1 MAKKFT
7 LATKR
12 LAPTTKGLALT
23 AATAVLLLTTAAMA
37 QTEVRF
43 THSIT
48 GGSSRAALDAIIA
61 DFEAA
66 NPDIKIKEIVFD
78 DDQYSNQGLITQLK
92 SNEVPDIFFEW
103 AGYPVQRDVA
113 AGYAY
118 DLSEA
123 MAADGWKDSFSPA
136 VWTDG
141 AGTTVDG
148 KPYLVPLSLDLT
160 NTIWYNKKIFA
171 EHNLTPPKTWDEF
184 VALTKTLADAGETP
198 IVEGNNEFWPLGNWA
213 GHIAAMVVPPDAY
226 VAAFKQEA
234 PFNTPEFE
242 KALNLL
248 VDLHNVGAFNKDMQ
262 ALGADPAMA
271 TFFQEGA
278 VMHPIG
284 SWLVSETGNLADEG
298 FEYGQFNTPTID
310 PAHPLANSVIG
321 TITGLVVH
329 KNAPHAAEAI
339 KFLKFLTSE
348 PSQVKWSESGQ
359 MSPVQGVSD
368 KAKLDEQTEAM
379 LALMSNA
386 SAIVPPPDN
395 KYPVPVAE
403 AFYQAAAFAA
413 SGEKNAKDALV
424 WLDETLAAMGKQ

>member
-1 MAKKFT
+1 MQALKFP
-7 LATKR
+7 LAAT
-12 LAPTTKGLALT
+12 AVALILST
-23 AATAVLLLTTAAMA
+23 AATA
-37 QTEVRF
+37 QEVRF

-48 GGSSRAALDAIIA
+48 GGSSREALDAIIA
-61 DFEAA
+61 DFQAA
-66 NPDIKIKEIVFD
+66 NPGITIKEIVFD

-103 AGYPVQRDVA
+103 AGYPVQRDVE

-118 DLSEA
+118 DLTEA
-123 MAADGWKDSFSPA
+123 MATDGWKETFSDA

-141 AGTTVDG
+141 AGTMVDG

-171 EHNLTPPKTWDEF
+171 KHNLTPPATWDEF

-284 SWLVSETGNLADEG
+284 SWLVSETANLADEG
-298 FEYGQFNTPTID
+298 FEYSQFNTPPID
-310 PAHPLANSVIG
+310 PAHPLADSVIG

-329 KNAPHAAEAI
+329 KDAQHPAEAI
-339 KFLKFLTSE
+339 KFLRFLTSE
-348 PSQVKWSESGQ
+348 ASQIKWAESGQ
-359 MSPVQGVSD
+359 MSPVKGVSE
-368 KAKLDEQTEAM
+368 KANLDEQTQAM
-379 LALMSNA
+379 LALMSGA
-386 SAIVPPPDN
+386 SGIVPPPDN

-413 SGEKNAKDALV
+413 SGEKSAKDALV

>member
-1 MAKKFT
+1 MAKRFT
-7 LATKR
+7 LAT
-12 LAPTTKGLALT
+12 
-23 AATAVLLLTTAAMA
+23 ATALLLLTTAAIA

-48 GGSSRAALDAIIA
+48 GGASREALDAIIA

-103 AGYPVQRDVA
+103 AGYPVQRDVE

-118 DLSEA
+118 DLTEA
-123 MAADGWKDSFSPA
+123 MATDGWKESFSDA

-141 AGTTVDG
+141 AGTMVDG

-184 VALTKTLADAGETP
+184 VALNKTLAEAGETP

-213 GHIAAMVVPPDAY
+213 GHIAAMVVPADAY

-248 VDLHNVGAFNKDMQ
+248 VGLHEVGAFNKDMQ

-298 FEYGQFNTPTID
+298 FEYSQFNTPPID

-329 KNAPHAAEAI
+329 KNAQHPAEAI

-348 PSQVKWSESGQ
+348 ASQVKWAESGQ

-368 KAKLDEQTEAM
+368 KAKLDEQTQAM
-379 LALMSNA
+379 LALMSGA
-386 SAIVPPPDN
+386 SGIVPPPDN

-413 SGEKNAKDALV
+413 SGEKSAKDALV

>member
-1 MAKKFT
+1 MMA
-7 LATKR
+7 KR
-12 LAPTTKGLALT
+12 LALTT
-23 AATAVLLLTTAAMA
+23 ATALLLLSTAAMA
-37 QTEVRF
+37 ETEVRF

-48 GGSSRAALDAIIA
+48 GGASREALDSIIA
-61 DFEAA
+61 DFQAA

-103 AGYPVQRDVA
+103 AGFPVQRDVA

-141 AGTTVDG
+141 AGTMVDG

-184 VALTKTLADAGETP
+184 VALSKTLAEAGETP

-226 VAAFKQEA
+226 IAAFKQEA

-248 VDLHNVGAFNKDMQ
+248 VGLHDVGAFNKDMQ

-298 FEYGQFNTPTID
+298 FEYGQFNTPVID

-329 KNAPHAAEAI
+329 KNAPHPAEAI

-348 PSQVKWSESGQ
+348 ASQIKWAESGQ

-368 KAKLDEQTEAM
+368 KAKLDEQTQAM
-379 LALMSNA
+379 LALMSGA
-386 SAIVPPPDN
+386 SGIVPPPDN

-413 SGEKNAKDALV
+413 SGEKSAKDALV

>member
-1 MAKKFT
+1 MAKTFA
-7 LATKR
+7 LAT
-12 LAPTTKGLALT
+12 LGAL
-23 AATAVLLLTTAAMA
+23 LMLTTSALA

-48 GGSSRAALDAIIA
+48 GGSSRVALDAIIA
-61 DFEAA
+61 EFEAA
-66 NPDIKIKEIVFD
+66 NPDIKIKQIVFD

-103 AGYPVQRDVA
+103 AGYPVQRDVG

-118 DLSEA
+118 DLSDA
-123 MAADGWKDSFSPA
+123 MAADGWKATFSPA

-141 AGTTVDG
+141 AGTMVDG

-171 EHNLTPPKTWDEF
+171 EHGLTPPKTWDEF

-198 IVEGNNEFWPLGNWA
+198 IIEGNNEFWPLGNWA
-213 GHIAAMVVPPDAY
+213 GHIAAMVVPPEEY
-226 VAAFKQEA
+226 VAAFKQEG
-234 PFNTPEFE
+234 PFDTPAFE
-242 KALNLL
+242 KALGLL
-248 VDLHNVGAFNKDMQ
+248 VQLHDAGAFNKDMQ
-262 ALGADPAMA
+262 SLGADPAMA

-284 SWLVSETGNLADEG
+284 SWLVSETENLAEDG
-298 FEYGQFNTPTID
+298 FEYGQFNTPVID
-310 PAHPLANSVIG
+310 PGHPLANSVIG

-329 KNAPHAAEAI
+329 KNAAHPAEAI

-348 PSQVKWSESGQ
+348 ASQVKWAESGQ
-359 MSPVQGVSD
+359 MSPVAGVSD
-368 KAKLDEQTEAM
+368 KAKLDEQTQAM
-379 LALMSNA
+379 LALMSGA
-386 SAIVPPPDN
+386 PAIVPPPDN

-403 AFYQAAAFAA
+403 AFYQAAAYAA
-413 SGEKNAKDALV
+413 DGEKSAKDALV
-424 WLDETLAAMGKQ
+424 WLDETLKAMGKQ

>member
-1 MAKKFT
+1 MAKKAY
-7 LATKR
+7 L
-12 LAPTTKGLALT
+12 
-23 AATAVLLLTTAAMA
+23 AATAALLMLTTSALA
-37 QTEVRF
+37 QEVRF
-43 THSIT
+43 THSFT
-48 GGSSRAALDAIIA
+48 GGSARDTLDAIIA

-66 NPDIKIKEIVFD
+66 NPGITIKQIAFD
-78 DDQYSNQGLITQLK
+78 DDQYQNQGLITQLK

-103 AGYPVQRDVA
+103 AGYPVQRDVE

-118 DLSEA
+118 DLSEV
-123 MAADGWKDSFSPA
+123 MAADGWKDTFSEA

-141 AGTTVDG
+141 AGTMVDG

-171 EHNLTPPKTWDEF
+171 EHGLTPPKTWDEF

-213 GHIAAMVVPPDAY
+213 GHIAAMVVPPDEY

-234 PFNTPEFE
+234 KFDTPAFE
-242 KALNLL
+242 KALGLL
-248 VDLHNVGAFNKDMQ
+248 ADLHNAGAFNKDMQ

-284 SWLVSETGNLADEG
+284 SWLVSETDNLAEEG
-298 FEYGQFNTPTID
+298 FEYGQFNTPVID

-329 KNAPHAAEAI
+329 KNAAHPAEAI
-339 KFLKFLTSE
+339 KFLKYLTSE
-348 PSQVKWSESGQ
+348 ASQIRWAESGQ
-359 MSPVQGVSD
+359 MSPVQGVSE
-368 KAKLDEQTEAM
+368 KANLDEQTTAM
-379 LALMSNA
+379 LALMSGA
-386 SAIVPPPDN
+386 PAIVPPPDN

-413 SGEKNAKDALV
+413 SGEKSAKDALV

>member
-1 MAKKFT
+1 MAKTFT
-7 LATKR
+7 LATF
-12 LAPTTKGLALT
+12 AAL
-23 AATAVLLLTTAAMA
+23 LMLTTSAPA
-37 QTEVRF
+37 QEVRF

-48 GGSSRAALDAIIA
+48 GGSSREALDAIIA
-61 DFEAA
+61 DFESV
-66 NPDIKIKEIVFD
+66 NPGITIKQIVFD

-103 AGYPVQRDVA
+103 AGYPVQRDVE

-123 MAADGWKDSFSPA
+123 MATDGWKESFSEA

-141 AGTTVDG
+141 AGTMVDG

-171 EHNLTPPKTWDEF
+171 EHNLTPPGTWEEF

-213 GHIAAMVVPPDAY
+213 GHIAAMVVPPDEY

-234 PFNTPEFE
+234 PFDTPAFE
-242 KALNLL
+242 KALGLL
-248 VDLHNVGAFNKDMQ
+248 VQLHEVGAFNKDMQ

-284 SWLVSETGNLADEG
+284 SWLVSETGNLAEEG
-298 FEYGQFNTPTID
+298 FEYSQFNTPTID
-310 PAHPLANSVIG
+310 PAHPLADSVIG

-329 KNAPHAAEAI
+329 KNAQHPDEAI

-348 PSQVKWSESGQ
+348 ASQVKWAESGQ
-359 MSPVQGVSD
+359 MSPVRGVSE
-368 KAKLDEQTEAM
+368 KANLDEQTQAM
-379 LALMSNA
+379 LALMSGA

-403 AFYQAAAFAA
+403 AFYQAAAYAA
-413 SGEKNAKDALV
+413 SGEKSAKDALV
-424 WLDETLAAMGKQ
+424 WLDQTLAAMGKQ

>member
-1 MAKKFT
+1 MMA
-7 LATKR
+7 KR
-12 LAPTTKGLALT
+12 LALTT
-23 AATAVLLLTTAAMA
+23 ATALLLLSTAAMA
-37 QTEVRF
+37 ETEVRF

-48 GGSSRAALDAIIA
+48 GGASREALDSIIA
-61 DFEAA
+61 DFQAA

-103 AGYPVQRDVA
+103 AGFPVQRDVA

-141 AGTTVDG
+141 AGTMVDG

-160 NTIWYNKKIFA
+160 NTIWYNKKILA

-184 VALTKTLADAGETP
+184 VALSKTLAEAGETP

-226 VAAFKQEA
+226 IAAFKQEA

-248 VDLHNVGAFNKDMQ
+248 VGLHDVGAFNKDMQ

-298 FEYGQFNTPTID
+298 FEYGQFNTPVID

-329 KNAPHAAEAI
+329 KNAPHPAEAI

-348 PSQVKWSESGQ
+348 ASQIKWAESGQ

-368 KAKLDEQTEAM
+368 KAKLDEQTQAM
-379 LALMSNA
+379 LALMSGA
-386 SAIVPPPDN
+386 SGIVPPPDN

-413 SGEKNAKDALV
+413 SGEKSAKDALV

>member
-1 MAKKFT
+1 MAKRFA
-7 LATKR
+7 LATR
-12 LAPTTKGLALT
+12 TLTT
-23 AATAVLLLTTAAMA
+23 ATALLLLTTAAMA
-37 QTEVRF
+37 ATEVRF

-48 GGSSRAALDAIIA
+48 GGSSREALDAIIA

-66 NPDIKIKEIVFD
+66 NPDIKIKQIVFD

-141 AGTTVDG
+141 AGTMVDG

-248 VDLHNVGAFNKDMQ
+248 VGLHDVGAFNKDMQ

-310 PAHPLANSVIG
+310 PTHPLANSVIG

-329 KNAPHAAEAI
+329 KSAPHAAEAI

-348 PSQVKWSESGQ
+348 ASQVKWAESGQ

-368 KAKLDEQTEAM
+368 KAKLDEQTQAM

-386 SAIVPPPDN
+386 PAIVPPPDN

-413 SGEKNAKDALV
+413 SGEKSAKDALV

>member
-1 MAKKFT
+1 MMA
-7 LATKR
+7 KR
-12 LAPTTKGLALT
+12 LALTT
-23 AATAVLLLTTAAMA
+23 ATALLLLTTAAMA

-48 GGSSRAALDAIIA
+48 GGASREALDSIIA
-61 DFEAA
+61 DFQAA

-103 AGYPVQRDVA
+103 AGFPVQRDVA

-136 VWTDG
+136 VWTEG
-141 AGTTVDG
+141 AGTMVDG

-171 EHNLTPPKTWDEF
+171 EHNLTPPKSWDEF
-184 VALTKTLADAGETP
+184 VALNKTLAEAGETP

-226 VAAFKQEA
+226 IAAFKQEA

-284 SWLVSETGNLADEG
+284 SWLVSETANLADEG
-298 FEYGQFNTPTID
+298 FEYSQFNTPPID
-310 PAHPLANSVIG
+310 PAHPNANSVIG

-329 KNAPHAAEAI
+329 KNAPHPAEAI

-348 PSQVKWSESGQ
+348 ASQIKWAESGQ
-359 MSPVQGVSD
+359 MSPVQGVSE
-368 KAKLDEQTEAM
+368 KAKLDEQTQAM
-379 LALMSNA
+379 LALMSGA
-386 SAIVPPPDN
+386 SSIVPPPDN

-413 SGEKNAKDALV
+413 SGEKTAKDALV

>member
-1 MAKKFT
+1 MMA
-7 LATKR
+7 KR
-12 LAPTTKGLALT
+12 LALTT
-23 AATAVLLLTTAAMA
+23 ATALLLLTTAAMA

-48 GGSSRAALDAIIA
+48 GGASRAALDSIIA
-61 DFEAA
+61 DFQTA

-103 AGYPVQRDVA
+103 AGFPVQRDVA

-118 DLSEA
+118 DLTEA
-123 MAADGWKDSFSPA
+123 MAADSWKDSFSPA

-141 AGTTVDG
+141 AGTMVDG

-184 VALTKTLADAGETP
+184 VALSKTLAEAGETP

-213 GHIAAMVVPPDAY
+213 GHIAAMVVPPEAY
-226 VAAFKQEA
+226 IAAFKQEA

-248 VDLHNVGAFNKDMQ
+248 VGLHDVGAFNKDMQ

-284 SWLVSETGNLADEG
+284 SWLVSETGNLAEEG
-298 FEYGQFNTPTID
+298 FEYGQFNTPVID
-310 PAHPLANSVIG
+310 AAHPLANSVIG

-329 KNAPHAAEAI
+329 KNAPHPAEAI

-348 PSQVKWSESGQ
+348 ASQIRWAESGQ

-368 KAKLDEQTEAM
+368 KAKLDEQTQAM
-379 LALMSNA
+379 LALMSGA
-386 SAIVPPPDN
+386 SGIVPPPDN

-413 SGEKNAKDALV
+413 SGERSAKDALV

>member
-1 MAKKFT
+1 MSNRVSLAAVAALLMLTTST
-7 LATKR
+7 LA
-12 LAPTTKGLALT
+12 
-23 AATAVLLLTTAAMA
+23 
-37 QTEVRF
+37 QEVRF

-48 GGSSRAALDAIIA
+48 GGASREALDAIIK

-66 NPDIKIKEIVFD
+66 NPGITIKEIVFD

-103 AGYPVQRDVA
+103 AGYPVQRDVE

-118 DLSEA
+118 DLTEA
-123 MAADGWKDSFSPA
+123 MATDGWKETFSDA

-141 AGTTVDG
+141 AGTMVDG

-171 EHNLTPPKTWDEF
+171 EHNLTPPATWEEF
-184 VALTKTLADAGETP
+184 VALNKTLAEAGETP

-284 SWLVSETGNLADEG
+284 SWLVSETSNLADEG
-298 FEYGQFNTPTID
+298 FEYSQFNTPPID

-329 KNAPHAAEAI
+329 KNAEHPAEAI

-348 PSQVKWSESGQ
+348 ASQIKWAESGQ
-359 MSPVQGVSD
+359 MSPVKGVSD
-368 KAKLDEQTEAM
+368 KANLDEQTQAM
-379 LALMSNA
+379 LALMSGA
-386 SAIVPPPDN
+386 SGIVPPPDN

-413 SGEKNAKDALV
+413 SGEKSAKDALV

>member
-1 MAKKFT
+1 MMA
-7 LATKR
+7 KR
-12 LAPTTKGLALT
+12 LALTT
-23 AATAVLLLTTAAMA
+23 ATALLLLSTAAMA
-37 QTEVRF
+37 ETEVRF

-48 GGSSRAALDAIIA
+48 GGASREALDSIIA
-61 DFEAA
+61 DFQAA

-103 AGYPVQRDVA
+103 AGFPVQRDVA

-141 AGTTVDG
+141 AGTMVDG

-184 VALTKTLADAGETP
+184 VALSKTLAEAGETP

-234 PFNTPEFE
+234 AFNTPEFE

-248 VDLHNVGAFNKDMQ
+248 VGLHDVGAFNKDMQ

-298 FEYGQFNTPTID
+298 FEYGQFNTPVID

-329 KNAPHAAEAI
+329 KNAPHPAEAI

-348 PSQVKWSESGQ
+348 ASQIKWAESGQ

-368 KAKLDEQTEAM
+368 KAKLDEQTQAM
-379 LALMSNA
+379 LALMSGA
-386 SAIVPPPDN
+386 SGIVPPPDN
-395 KYPVPVAE
+395 KYPVLVAE

-413 SGEKNAKDALV
+413 SGEKSAKDALV

>member
-1 MAKKFT
+1 MQAFKFP
-7 LATKR
+7 LAAT
-12 LAPTTKGLALT
+12 AVALILST
-23 AATAVLLLTTAAMA
+23 AATA
-37 QTEVRF
+37 QEVRF

-48 GGSSRAALDAIIA
+48 GGSSREALDAIIA
-61 DFEAA
+61 DFQAA
-66 NPDIKIKEIVFD
+66 NPGITIKEIVFD

-103 AGYPVQRDVA
+103 AGYPVQRDVE

-123 MAADGWKDSFSPA
+123 MAADGWKETFSDA

-141 AGTTVDG
+141 AGTMVDG

-171 EHNLTPPKTWDEF
+171 EHNLTPPATWDEF
-184 VALTKTLADAGETP
+184 VALNKTLAEAGETP

-284 SWLVSETGNLADEG
+284 SWLVSETANLADEG
-298 FEYGQFNTPTID
+298 FEYSQFNTPAID
-310 PAHPLANSVIG
+310 PSHPLANSVIG

-329 KNAPHAAEAI
+329 KDAQHPAEAI

-348 PSQVKWSESGQ
+348 ASQIKWAESGQ
-359 MSPVQGVSD
+359 MSPVKGVSE
-368 KAKLDEQTEAM
+368 KANLDEQTQAM

-386 SAIVPPPDN
+386 SGIVPPPDN

-413 SGEKNAKDALV
+413 SGEKSAKDALV

>member
-1 MAKKFT
+1 MMA
-7 LATKR
+7 KR
-12 LAPTTKGLALT
+12 LALTT
-23 AATAVLLLTTAAMA
+23 ATALLLLSTAAMA
-37 QTEVRF
+37 ETEVRF

-48 GGSSRAALDAIIA
+48 GGASREALDSIIA
-61 DFEAA
+61 DFQAA

-103 AGYPVQRDVA
+103 AGFPVQRDVA

-118 DLSEA
+118 DLTEA

-141 AGTTVDG
+141 AGTMVDG

-171 EHNLTPPKTWDEF
+171 EHNLTPPKSWDEF
-184 VALTKTLADAGETP
+184 VALSKTLAEAGETP

-226 VAAFKQEA
+226 IAAFKQEA

-248 VDLHNVGAFNKDMQ
+248 VGLHDVGAFNKDMQ

-298 FEYGQFNTPTID
+298 FEYGQFNTPVID

-329 KNAPHAAEAI
+329 KNAPHPAEAI

-348 PSQVKWSESGQ
+348 ASQIKWAESGQ

-368 KAKLDEQTEAM
+368 KAKLDEQTQAM
-379 LALMSNA
+379 LALMSGA
-386 SAIVPPPDN
+386 SGIVPPPDN

-413 SGEKNAKDALV
+413 SGEKSAKDALV

>member
-1 MAKKFT
+1 MAKKVT
-7 LATKR
+7 LA
-12 LAPTTKGLALT
+12 AVT
-23 AATAVLLLTTAAMA
+23 ALLLMTTSALA
-37 QTEVRF
+37 QEVRF

-48 GGSSRAALDAIIA
+48 GGTSREALDAIIA
-61 DFEAA
+61 NFEAA
-66 NPDIKIKEIVFD
+66 NPGITIKQIVFD

-103 AGYPVQRDVA
+103 AGYPVQRDVE

-118 DLSEA
+118 DLTDA
-123 MAADGWKDSFSPA
+123 MATDGWKESFSDA

-141 AGTTVDG
+141 AGTMVDG

-171 EHNLTPPKTWDEF
+171 EHNLTPPATWEEF
-184 VALTKTLADAGETP
+184 VALNKTLADAGETP

-284 SWLVSETGNLADEG
+284 SWLVSETSNLADEG
-298 FEYGQFNTPTID
+298 FEYSQFNTPVID
-310 PAHPLANSVIG
+310 ASHPNANSVIG

-329 KNAPHAAEAI
+329 KNAAHPAEAI

-348 PSQVKWSESGQ
+348 ASQVTWSESGQ
-359 MSPVQGVSD
+359 MSPVKGVSE
-368 KAKLDEQTEAM
+368 KAKLDEQTTAM
-379 LALMSNA
+379 LALMSGA
-386 SAIVPPPDN
+386 PSIVPPPDN

-413 SGEKNAKDALV
+413 SGEKSAKDALV
-424 WLDETLAAMGKQ
+424 WLDETLTAMGKQ

>member
-1 MAKKFT
+1 MQALKFP
-7 LATKR
+7 LAVS
-12 LAPTTKGLALT
+12 
-23 AATAVLLLTTAAMA
+23 AVAILMCTTALA
-37 QTEVRF
+37 QEVRF

-48 GGSSRAALDAIIA
+48 GGSSRVALDSIIA

-66 NPDIKIKEIVFD
+66 NPGITIKQIVFD

-103 AGYPVQRDVA
+103 AGYPVQRDVE

-118 DLSEA
+118 DLTDA
-123 MAADGWKDSFSPA
+123 MATDGWKESFSDA

-141 AGTTVDG
+141 AGTMVDG

-171 EHNLTPPKTWDEF
+171 EYNLTLPTTWDEF
-184 VALTKTLADAGETP
+184 VALNKTLAEAGETP

-213 GHIAAMVVPPDAY
+213 GHIAAMVVPADAY
-226 VAAFKQEA
+226 IAAFKQEA

-248 VDLHNVGAFNKDMQ
+248 VDLHEVGAFNKDMQ

-284 SWLVSETGNLADEG
+284 SWLVSETANLAEEG
-298 FEYGQFNTPTID
+298 FEYGQFNTPPID

-329 KNAPHAAEAI
+329 KDAQQPAEAI

-348 PSQVKWSESGQ
+348 ASQVKWAESGQ
-359 MSPVQGVSD
+359 MSPVQGVSE
-368 KAKLDEQTEAM
+368 KAKLDEQTQAM

-386 SAIVPPPDN
+386 SGIVPPPDN

-403 AFYQAAAFAA
+403 AFYQAAAYAA
-413 SGEKNAKDALV
+413 SGEKSAKDALV

>member
-1 MAKKFT
+1 MAKR
-7 LATKR
+7 LALTTKR
-12 LAPTTKGLALT
+12 LALTT
-23 AATAVLLLTTAAMA
+23 ATALLLLSTAAMA

-48 GGSSRAALDAIIA
+48 GGASREALDSIIA
-61 DFEAA
+61 DFQAA

-103 AGYPVQRDVA
+103 AGFPVQRDVA

-141 AGTTVDG
+141 AGTMVDG

-171 EHNLTPPKTWDEF
+171 EHNLTPPKSWDEF
-184 VALTKTLADAGETP
+184 VALNKTLAEAGETP

-226 VAAFKQEA
+226 IAAFKQEA

-248 VDLHNVGAFNKDMQ
+248 VGLHDVGAFNKDMQ

-284 SWLVSETGNLADEG
+284 SWLVSETANLADEG
-298 FEYGQFNTPTID
+298 FEYGQFNTPVID

-329 KNAPHAAEAI
+329 KNAPHPVEAI

-348 PSQVKWSESGQ
+348 ASQIKWAESGQ

-368 KAKLDEQTEAM
+368 KAKLDEQTQAM
-379 LALMSNA
+379 LALMSGA
-386 SAIVPPPDN
+386 SGIVPPPDN

-413 SGEKNAKDALV
+413 SGEKSAKDALV

>member
-1 MAKKFT
+1 MMA
-7 LATKR
+7 KR
-12 LAPTTKGLALT
+12 LALTT
-23 AATAVLLLTTAAMA
+23 ATALLLLTTAAMA

-48 GGSSRAALDAIIA
+48 GGSSREALDSIIA
-61 DFEAA
+61 DFQAA

-103 AGYPVQRDVA
+103 AGFPVQRDVA

-118 DLSEA
+118 DLTEA

-141 AGTTVDG
+141 AGTMVDG

-184 VALTKTLADAGETP
+184 VALNKALAEAGETP

-226 VAAFKQEA
+226 IAAFKQEA

-248 VDLHNVGAFNKDMQ
+248 VGLHEVGAFNKDMQ

-284 SWLVSETGNLADEG
+284 SWLVSETANLAEEG
-298 FEYGQFNTPTID
+298 FEYGQFNTPVID
-310 PAHPLANSVIG
+310 AAHPLANSVIG

-329 KNAPHAAEAI
+329 KNAPHPAEAI

-348 PSQVKWSESGQ
+348 ASQIKWAESGQ

-368 KAKLDEQTEAM
+368 KAKLDEQTQAM
-379 LALMSNA
+379 LALMSGA
-386 SAIVPPPDN
+386 SGIVPPPDN

-413 SGEKNAKDALV
+413 SGEKSAKDALV

>member
-1 MAKKFT
+1 MMA
-7 LATKR
+7 KR
-12 LAPTTKGLALT
+12 LALTT
-23 AATAVLLLTTAAMA
+23 ATALLLLSTAAMA
-37 QTEVRF
+37 ETEVRF

-48 GGSSRAALDAIIA
+48 GGASREALDSIIA
-61 DFEAA
+61 DFQAA

-103 AGYPVQRDVA
+103 AGFPVQRDVA

-118 DLSEA
+118 DLTEA

-141 AGTTVDG
+141 AGTMVDG

-184 VALTKTLADAGETP
+184 VALSKTLAEAGETP

-226 VAAFKQEA
+226 IAAFKQEA

-248 VDLHNVGAFNKDMQ
+248 VGLHDVGAFNKDMQ

-298 FEYGQFNTPTID
+298 FEYGQFNTPVID

-329 KNAPHAAEAI
+329 KNAPHPAEAI

-348 PSQVKWSESGQ
+348 ASQIKWAESGQ

-368 KAKLDEQTEAM
+368 KAKLDEQTQAM
-379 LALMSNA
+379 LALMSGA
-386 SAIVPPPDN
+386 SGIVPPPDN

-413 SGEKNAKDALV
+413 SGEKSAKDALV

>member
-1 MAKKFT
+1 MQAFKFP
-7 LATKR
+7 LAAT
-12 LAPTTKGLALT
+12 AVALILST
-23 AATAVLLLTTAAMA
+23 AATA
-37 QTEVRF
+37 QEVRF

-48 GGSSRAALDAIIA
+48 GGSSREALDAIIA
-61 DFEAA
+61 DFQAA
-66 NPDIKIKEIVFD
+66 NPGITIKEIVFD

-103 AGYPVQRDVA
+103 AGYPVQRDVE

-123 MAADGWKDSFSPA
+123 MATDGWKESFSDA

-141 AGTTVDG
+141 AGTMVNG

-171 EHNLTPPKTWDEF
+171 EYNLTPPATWDEF
-184 VALTKTLADAGETP
+184 VVLNKTLAEAGETP

-284 SWLVSETGNLADEG
+284 SWLVSETANLADEG
-298 FEYGQFNTPTID
+298 FEYGQFNTPPID

-329 KNAPHAAEAI
+329 KSAQHPAEAI

-348 PSQVKWSESGQ
+348 ASQIKWAESGQ
-359 MSPVQGVSD
+359 MSPVKGVSE
-368 KAKLDEQTEAM
+368 KANLDEQTQAM

-386 SAIVPPPDN
+386 SGIVPPPDN

-413 SGEKNAKDALV
+413 SGEKSAKDALV

>member
-1 MAKKFT
+1 MQTLKFS
-7 LATKR
+7 L
-12 LAPTTKGLALT
+12 
-23 AATAVLLLTTAAMA
+23 AATAVALMISTTAAMA

-48 GGSSRAALDAIIA
+48 GGSSREALDAIIA

-66 NPDIKIKEIVFD
+66 NPDIKIKQIVFD

-118 DLSEA
+118 DLTDA
-123 MAADGWKDSFSPA
+123 MAADGWKASFAPS

-141 AGTTVDG
+141 AGTMVDG
-148 KPYLVPLSLDLT
+148 KPYLVPLSQDLT

-184 VALTKTLADAGETP
+184 VALCKTLADAGETP
-198 IVEGNNEFWPLGNWA
+198 IIEGNNEFWPLGNWA
-213 GHIAAMVVPPDAY
+213 GHIAAMVVPPEEY

-234 PFNTPEFE
+234 PFDTPAFE
-242 KALNLL
+242 KALGLL
-248 VDLHNVGAFNKDMQ
+248 SQLHDVGAFNKDMQ
-262 ALGADPAMA
+262 SLGADPAMA

-284 SWLVSETGNLADEG
+284 SWLVSETSNLADEG
-298 FEYGQFNTPTID
+298 FEYSQFNTPVID
-310 PAHPLANSVIG
+310 PANPNANSVIG
-321 TITGLVVH
+321 TITGLMVH
-329 KNAPHAAEAI
+329 KNAAHPAEAI

-348 PSQVKWSESGQ
+348 ASQVKWAESGQ
-359 MSPVQGVSD
+359 MSPVNGVSA
-368 KAKLDEQTEAM
+368 KAKLDDQTQAM
-379 LALMSNA
+379 LALMNGA

-403 AFYQAAAFAA
+403 AFYQAAAYAA
-413 SGEKNAKDALV
+413 DGEKSAKDALV
-424 WLDETLAAMGKQ
+424 WLDETLKAMGKQ

>member
-1 MAKKFT
+1 VKQGVQGMQTLKFS
-7 LATKR
+7 L
-12 LAPTTKGLALT
+12 
-23 AATAVLLLTTAAMA
+23 AATAVALMLSTTAAMA
-37 QTEVRF
+37 QEVRF

-48 GGSSRAALDAIIA
+48 GGSSREALDAIIA

-66 NPDIKIKEIVFD
+66 NPGITIKEIVFD

-103 AGYPVQRDVA
+103 AGFPVQRDVE

-118 DLSEA
+118 DLTEA
-123 MAADGWKDSFSPA
+123 MATDGWKESFSDA

-141 AGTTVDG
+141 AGTMVDG

-184 VALTKTLADAGETP
+184 VALNKTLADAGETP

-271 TFFQEGA
+271 TFFQAGA

-284 SWLVSETGNLADEG
+284 SWLVSETSNLADEG
-298 FEYGQFNTPTID
+298 FEYSQFNTPPID
-310 PAHPLANSVIG
+310 PSHPLANSVIG

-329 KNAPHAAEAI
+329 KNAAHPAEAI

-348 PSQVKWSESGQ
+348 ASQIKWAESGQ
-359 MSPVQGVSD
+359 MSPVKGVSD
-368 KAKLDEQTEAM
+368 KAKLDEQTTAM
-379 LALMSNA
+379 LALMSGA
-386 SAIVPPPDN
+386 SGIVPPPDN

-413 SGEKNAKDALV
+413 SGEKSAKDALV

>member
-1 MAKKFT
+1 MMA
-7 LATKR
+7 KR
-12 LAPTTKGLALT
+12 LALTT
-23 AATAVLLLTTAAMA
+23 ATALLLLSTAAMA
-37 QTEVRF
+37 ETEVRF

-48 GGSSRAALDAIIA
+48 GGASREALDSIIA
-61 DFEAA
+61 DFQAA

-103 AGYPVQRDVA
+103 AGFPVQRDVA

-141 AGTTVDG
+141 AGTMVDG

-184 VALTKTLADAGETP
+184 VALSKTLAEAGETP

-248 VDLHNVGAFNKDMQ
+248 VGLHDVGAFNKDMQ

-298 FEYGQFNTPTID
+298 FEYGQFNTPVID

-329 KNAPHAAEAI
+329 KNAPHPAEAI

-348 PSQVKWSESGQ
+348 ASQIKWAESGQ

-368 KAKLDEQTEAM
+368 KAKLDEQTQAM
-379 LALMSNA
+379 LALMSGA
-386 SAIVPPPDN
+386 SGIVPPPDN

-413 SGEKNAKDALV
+413 SGEKSAKDALV

>member
-1 MAKKFT
+1 MAKRFT
-7 LATKR
+7 LATR
-12 LAPTTKGLALT
+12 RLALT
-23 AATAVLLLTTAAMA
+23 TATALLLLTTAAMA

-48 GGSSRAALDAIIA
+48 GGSSREALDAIIA

-103 AGYPVQRDVA
+103 AGFPVQRDVA

-118 DLSEA
+118 DLSDA

-141 AGTTVDG
+141 AGTMVDG

-171 EHNLTPPKTWDEF
+171 EHGLTPPKSWDEF
-184 VALTKTLADAGETP
+184 VALSKTLAEAGETP

-213 GHIAAMVVPPDAY
+213 GHIAAMVVPPDEY

-234 PFNTPEFE
+234 KFDTPAFE

-284 SWLVSETGNLADEG
+284 SWLVSETANLADEG
-298 FEYGQFNTPTID
+298 FEYGQFNTPVID

-348 PSQVKWSESGQ
+348 ASQIKWAESGQ

-368 KAKLDEQTEAM
+368 KAKLDEQTQAM
-379 LALMSNA
+379 LALMSGA
-386 SAIVPPPDN
+386 SGIVPPPDN

-413 SGEKNAKDALV
+413 SGEKSAKDSLV

>member
-1 MAKKFT
+1 MAKTFT
-7 LATKR
+7 LATF
-12 LAPTTKGLALT
+12 TAL
-23 AATAVLLLTTAAMA
+23 LMLTTSAPA
-37 QTEVRF
+37 QEVRF

-48 GGSSRAALDAIIA
+48 GGSSREALDAIIA
-61 DFEAA
+61 DFESV
-66 NPDIKIKEIVFD
+66 NPGITIKQIVFD

-103 AGYPVQRDVA
+103 AGYPVQRDVE

-123 MAADGWKDSFSPA
+123 MATDGWKESFSEA

-141 AGTTVDG
+141 AGTMVDG

-171 EHNLTPPKTWDEF
+171 EHNLTPPPTWEEF

-213 GHIAAMVVPPDAY
+213 GHIAAMVVPPDEY

-234 PFNTPEFE
+234 PFDTPAFE
-242 KALNLL
+242 KALGLL
-248 VDLHNVGAFNKDMQ
+248 VQLHEVGAFNKDMQ

-298 FEYGQFNTPTID
+298 FEYSQFNTPPID
-310 PAHPLANSVIG
+310 PAHPLADSVIG

-329 KNAPHAAEAI
+329 KNAQHPDEAI

-348 PSQVKWSESGQ
+348 ASQVKWAESGQ
-359 MSPVQGVSD
+359 MSPVRGVSE
-368 KAKLDEQTEAM
+368 KANLDEQTQAM
-379 LALMSNA
+379 LALMSGA

-403 AFYQAAAFAA
+403 AFYQAAAYAA
-413 SGEKNAKDALV
+413 SGEKSAKDALV
-424 WLDETLAAMGKQ
+424 WLDQTLAAMGKQ